1 MQNTYENLVQCPL
14 VVSELKPEYHCWA
27 IIMDGQ
33 DNNVLLC
40 LDDDGYQFH
49 WRKPKQ
55 SD

>member
-14 VVSELKPEYHCWA
+14 VESELKPEYHCWD
-27 IIMDGQ
+27 IIIGGH

-49 WRKPKQ
+49 WCKPKQ